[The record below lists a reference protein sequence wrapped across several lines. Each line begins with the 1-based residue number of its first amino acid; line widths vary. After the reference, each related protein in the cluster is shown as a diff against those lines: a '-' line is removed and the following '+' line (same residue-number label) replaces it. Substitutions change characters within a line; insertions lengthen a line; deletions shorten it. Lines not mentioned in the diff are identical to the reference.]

1 VNTWIFVAMMLGT
14 IPALLLR
21 FYMLQAFEGMFEDQ
35 PVLFAFVIG
44 MVAGVV
50 VGVFH
55 SLADRS
61 LFSSV
66 ASALLFFVVGFAF
79 LDQFLKVII
88 FNSPRFSGQ
97 PETTFYSTAF
107 GLGYGAMLTGF
118 WFYRSF
124 VLLDAGSNGWVLLSY
139 VGAAFAFAVVHGT
152 TGMLV
157 GFGATE
163 GIVWRYGLLSVA
175 LQAPLNIM
183 WWLALGSSLYAKV
196 PIWELGTITMFLA
209 AGYGLFLLRWTMAKI
224 VPDLLPK
231 QELRRRR
238 RLMRRQRR
246 AGEGKEEPLYTKGPR
261 IVLRRD
267 LGGGKVKGP
276 GTAGGG
282 TPTGPDDEAAA
293 GATSEAAGEAEG
305 EAGTAAGAD
314 GGDVAEDAS
323 PRR

>member
-1 VNTWIFVAMMLGT
+1 MMLGT
-14 IPALLLR
+14 MPALLLR
-21 FYMLQAFEGMFEDQ
+21 FYMLRAFEGMFEDQ

-55 SLADRS
+55 SIADRS

-97 PETTFYSTAF
+97 PETTFYATAF

-163 GIVWRYGLLSVA
+163 GIVWRYGLLSVV
-175 LQAPLNIM
+175 LQVPLNIM
-183 WWLALGSSLYAKV
+183 WWLALGSSLYASV
-196 PIWELGTITMFLA
+196 PIWELGTITMIIA
-209 AGYGLFLLRWTMAKI
+209 AGYGLFILRWTMAKV

-231 QELRRRR
+231 QEMRKRR

-246 AGEGKEEPLYTKGPR
+246 AGEGKEDRLYTKGPR

-267 LGGGKVKGP
+267 LVG
-276 GTAGGG
+276 GTAKGARK
-282 TPTGPDDEAAA
+282 AASEA
-293 GATSEAAGEAEG
+293 GAEPEDGTGGEVGDAPG
-305 EAGTAAGAD
+305 D
-314 GGDVAEDAS
+314 DDGDVAEGAS
-323 PRR
+323 PRG